1 MTYKYQLVDVAY
13 AATFKSYISGRWTN
27 WFVKQLEKAYN
38 GEEGAYRP
46 KSLNYIKPSMAL
58 CVVWSQ
64 FAHEK
69 MKLQK
74 KMSAR
79 KAKELHMTGED
90 PEMEKRMKDFYAGK
104 YKNAYNHAPGSKA
117 K

>member
-1 MTYKYQLVDVAY
+1 
-13 AATFKSYISGRWTN
+13 
-27 WFVKQLEKAYN
+27 
-38 GEEGAYRP
+38 
-46 KSLNYIKPSMAL
+46 MAL

-69 MKLQK
+69 MKFQK
-74 KMSAR
+74 KMFAR

>member
-1 MTYKYQLVDVAY
+1 MLRG
-13 AATFKSYISGRWTN
+13 TFKRHYASWWTN

-38 GEEGAYRP
+38 GEEGAYMP
-46 KSLNYIKPSMAL
+46 KSLNYINPTLAL

-69 MKLQK
+69 MKMQK
-74 KMSAR
+74 NMFAR

-90 PEMEKRMKDFYAGK
+90 PEMAALMEDFYAGK
-104 YKNAYNHAPGSKA
+104 YSTPPRTTSYPPK
-117 K
+117 